1 MKSVQSPADIR
12 DFFRR
17 NQTPLYYVS
26 TSTFNLLGA
35 DEWINDLRFIN
46 TINSFDG
53 QHPNIFV
60 PDDALAH
67 GLQGFEATNNYLL
80 NHRAVADYVR
90 RSSSGGGVLFLM
102 FDAHTEA
109 LARKLGLTVAFL
121 PPNCAIPLIA
131 S

>member
-1 MKSVQSPADIR
+1 MQSPADIR

-26 TSTFNLLGA
+26 TSAFNLLGA
-35 DEWINDLRFIN
+35 DEWINNLTFIN

-53 QHPNIFV
+53 QHPNVFV
-60 PDDALAH
+60 PADALAH
-67 GLQGFEATNNYLL
+67 GLQGIEAANNYLL

-90 RSSSGGGVLFLM
+90 RSGSGGGVLFLM

-109 LARKLGLTVAFL
+109 LARNLGLTVAFP
-121 PPNCAIPLIA
+121 PPNCANTLIT